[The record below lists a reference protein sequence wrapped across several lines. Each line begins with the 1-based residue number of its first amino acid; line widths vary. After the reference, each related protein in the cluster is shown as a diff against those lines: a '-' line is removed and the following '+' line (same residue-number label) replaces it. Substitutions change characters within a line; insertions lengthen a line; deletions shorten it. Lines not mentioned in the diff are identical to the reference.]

1 MRLNKL
7 PEYLRMMPWLASKS
21 RWIVIAV
28 TRASLSVAQ
37 SCLAHRSTEYVMR

>member
-28 TRASLSVAQ
+28 TSSFAVSGTVVSGP
-37 SCLAHRSTEYVMR
+37 